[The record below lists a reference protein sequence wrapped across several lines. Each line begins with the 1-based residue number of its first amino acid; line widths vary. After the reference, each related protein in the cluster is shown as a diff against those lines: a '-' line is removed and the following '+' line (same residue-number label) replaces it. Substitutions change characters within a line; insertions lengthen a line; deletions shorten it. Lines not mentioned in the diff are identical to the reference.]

1 MRRLATLS
9 LFILVACPQGPV
21 EPPAADAGVET
32 FDSGPIAVDAGP
44 EAPNPCG
51 CAEVQT
57 CAEEFLDCLE
67 PEICEEDGDCIGE
80 RICVQGS

>member
-1 MRRLATLS
+1 MRRFAALS
-9 LFILVACPQGPV
+9 LFIFVACPEAPT
-21 EPPAADAGVET
+21 EPPAADGGAAIL
-32 FDSGPIAVDAGP
+32 DSGPVAVDAGP

-67 PEICEEDGDCIGE
+67 PEQDLLTYPA
-80 RICVQGS
+80 